1 MKNLAFGDQLMLLVL
16 NRTERGLKLRNWL
29 LTTGAMCLL
38 DVLRQVKEFRLLL
51 LLLSDVC
58 LLLMYTIAALL
69 SNESVVRMEWV
80 LIGGRLWLSGIAW

>member
-1 MKNLAFGDQLMLLVL
+1 M

-29 LTTGAMCLL
+29 LTTEAMCLL
-38 DVLRQVKEFRLLL
+38 DVFRQVEEFRLLL

-80 LIGGRLWLSGIAW
+80 LIGGLLWLSGISW